1 VYHRWFVTSTI
12 IGATNMH
19 QLKENIAAW
28 GTQLLPE
35 VMLEIEDLHLR
46 MMNPAP

>member
-1 VYHRWFVTSTI
+1 MT
-12 IGATNMH
+12 

-28 GTQLLPE
+28 NTQLSPE
-35 VMLEIEDLHLR
+35 LMLEIEDLHLR

>member
-1 VYHRWFVTSTI
+1 
-12 IGATNMH
+12 MH

-28 GTQLLPE
+28 DIQLSPE
-35 VMLEIEDLHLR
+35 VMLKIEDLHLR

>member
-1 VYHRWFVTSTI
+1 
-12 IGATNMH
+12 MQ
-19 QLKENIAAW
+19 QLKENIDAW
-28 GTQLLPE
+28 YTQLSSD

>member
-1 VYHRWFVTSTI
+1 
-12 IGATNMH
+12 MH
-19 QLKENIAAW
+19 QLNENIAAW
-28 GTQLLPE
+28 NTKLSPE

>member
-1 VYHRWFVTSTI
+1 MS
-12 IGATNMH
+12 

-28 GTQLLPE
+28 ETELSPA

>member
-12 IGATNMH
+12 LGATTME
-19 QLKENIAAW
+19 QLKENIQAW
-28 GTQLLPE
+28 DTKLSPE
-35 VMLEIEDLHLR
+35 VMQGIEDLHLR